1 MLMPTSGGGPH
12 VVQFGGFELDLR
24 SGELT
29 TEGEHHLLAEQTF
42 RLLAL
47 LIRERGQV
55 VSRDAIQREL
65 WKDDTFVDFELSL
78 NAAVKRLRET
88 LGDSATTPRFIQTL
102 PKRGY
107 RFIAQ
112 VTVRGAVLAE
122 VPPASD
128 HAMPTQ
134 PARLLTPRWRGAW
147 WVLPAIV
154 IVTAVLSLQMRQP
167 HGDAGLA
174 TGATARVTSLT
185 ADGTVR
191 LASVSRDGKG
201 LTYVTAS
208 GSQESL
214 WLRPE
219 RGAKALLLVPPADGT
234 FRSITF
240 GPDAYVYYQFFRP
253 DRTHVSLYRV
263 SIDGGEPAL
272 VSESAGNIA
281 FSPDGRHY
289 AYTASYSLGRRESR
303 VTVVDVT
310 SGTTRIVA
318 SRVPPTEFQRGR
330 PAWSPDGRRLALIV
344 RDERRPFA
352 QDVVIVDTR
361 DGREQAKTPLDVE
374 MVEEVLWPSNDRL
387 LVSARERRTRPMH
400 VWSVSLPT
408 GRRQQLT
415 RDAGDYRLS
424 GLSHDGRG
432 IIAVRHQGS
441 WTLWGSEAASGR
453 PARQIARGTGALDL
467 VEGIA
472 WTPDGR
478 LVYTDIQS
486 GNLDLWLIDPLTGQR
501 RRLTSHGAED
511 FHPAVSPDGTTLV
524 FSSTRS
530 GTAAIWAMPLEDEQP
545 RRLTHGAD
553 RWPSFAPDGQWVA
566 FQRGMA
572 DTSVEAAWRVGLDGG
587 DAEQIGPAHSLRP
600 VVSPDGRA
608 IAHYWMH
615 TEAWAVALTR
625 VGEKLPALVLPVSKT
640 HGSRVLRWTPDGR
653 HLLFIDSAGGTR
665 NLWQMPLNGGRPRRL
680 TALSDGRLVTF
691 DVSRD
696 GSRLAWLEAQSSGD
710 VVAIDWF

>member
-1 MLMPTSGGGPH
+1 MPMPTSDGGPH
-12 VVQFGGFELDLR
+12 VVQFGEFELDLR

-29 TEGEHHLLAEQTF
+29 TGGERHLLAEQPF

-55 VSRDAIQREL
+55 VSREAIQREL
-65 WKDDTFVDFELSL
+65 WKDEVFVDFELSL
-78 NAAVKRLRET
+78 NAAIKRLRET
-88 LGDSATTPRFIQTL
+88 LGDSASTPRFIQTL

-107 RFIAQ
+107 RFIAE
-112 VTVRGAVLAE
+112 VTVAEAVPADVPAPPVRAILKESAG
-122 VPPASD
+122 PPA
-128 HAMPTQ
+128 
-134 PARLLTPRWRGAW
+134 RRWRRAW
-147 WVLPAIV
+147 WVVPGTVVVAV
-154 IVTAVLSLQMRQP
+154 VLSLQMGQRS
-167 HGDAGLA
+167 DAGLP
-174 TGATARVTSLT
+174 TGATARVTTLT

-191 LASVSRDGKG
+191 MASVSRDGKA
-201 LTYVTAS
+201 LAYVTAS
-208 GSQESL
+208 GTQESL

-219 RGAKALLLVPPADGT
+219 PGVKALLLVPPADGT
-234 FRSITF
+234 FRSLTF
-240 GPDAYVYYQFFRP
+240 GPDAYVYYQFFRS
-253 DRTHVSLYRV
+253 DKTHVSLYRV
-263 SIDGGEPAL
+263 SVDGGEPAL
-272 VSESAGNIA
+272 VSESAGNIG

-289 AYTASYSLGRRESR
+289 AFTASYSLGRRESR
-303 VTVVDVT
+303 VTVVDVAN
-310 SGTTRIVA
+310 GTTRILA
-318 SRVPPTEFQRGR
+318 SRLPPTEFQRTR
-330 PAWSPDGRRLALIV
+330 PAWSPDGRLLALIV

-361 DGREQAKTPLDVE
+361 DGREHARTPLDVE
-374 MVEEVLWPSNDRL
+374 MVEEVLWPSDDRL

-400 VWSVSLPT
+400 IWNVSLPT
-408 GRRQQLT
+408 GTRQQLT
-415 RDAGDYRLS
+415 HEAGDYRLS
-424 GLSHDGRG
+424 GLSVSGRG
-432 IIAVRHQGS
+432 LVAVRHHAS
-441 WTLWGSEAASGR
+441 WTLWESGVASGR
-453 PARQIARGTGALDL
+453 PARQIARGAGSLDF

-478 LVYTDIQS
+478 LVYTDIES
-486 GNLDLWLIDPLTGQR
+486 GNLDLWLIDPPTGHR
-501 RRLTSHGAED
+501 RRLTSHAAED

-530 GTAAIWAMPLEDEQP
+530 GTAAIWAMPLEREQP

-572 DTSVEAAWRVGLDGG
+572 DTSVEAAWRVALDEG

-600 VVSPDGRA
+600 VVSPDGRS

-625 VGEKLPALVLPVSKT
+625 VGEKLPTLVLPVSKT

-665 NLWQMPLNGGRPRRL
+665 NIWQMSIDGGPPRRL
-680 TALSDGRLVTF
+680 TTLGDGRLVTF

-696 GSRLAWLEAQSSGD
+696 GSRLAWMEVQSSGD